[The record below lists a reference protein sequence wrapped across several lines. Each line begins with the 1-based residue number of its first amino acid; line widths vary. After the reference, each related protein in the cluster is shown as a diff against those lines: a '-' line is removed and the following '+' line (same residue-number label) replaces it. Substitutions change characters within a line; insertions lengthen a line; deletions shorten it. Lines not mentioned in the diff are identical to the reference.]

1 MVCSSQGIAG
11 DIMSQHNRKISTSLF
26 LVALMLFAPLA
37 AASSVSTFA
46 NGESEVDVELRDGSE
61 YLNTIDGEVDLP
73 AGETVT
79 GASLEIA
86 TKMIEHSSSA
96 RIDVDTI
103 PRVWNPQYNNQLTIF
118 SDIDDFQIEDGSQ
131 ATPVSLKSEGF
142 LTDFEGTSAGFMDM
156 TMPPPMSG
164 LGWEHGSLFGNT
176 ITNSNCSSGT
186 DCWGTNVYDEN
197 YTDDNG
203 AQPFD
208 LTMNSVEMFVNPQL
222 KSHTAHFASW
232 HNLEAFE
239 QLGTTVQNKPMD
251 CAYVEIRSS
260 LTGNFPPDSSGFAYI
275 PIDIGASSGVSY
287 SNGYWQKSNSG
298 ANNKIGYQCGGIP
311 TDEYGLADKS
321 TSTSNPSGWAD
332 LALNL
337 TGYVGKYIQLRF
349 IMEHQGYNPATG
361 WTVKDYNTSGWYIDD
376 FRLGELLP
384 QSGEMTIRGFLPS
397 TLGGDNH
404 PNGFG
409 VLNLESETTTSGTIE
424 VDIVDSTNGQDVI
437 DNNGKSMTGLS
448 GKIIE
453 LWDVNSTTYP
463 SINLK
468 FRFDSGPSRLS
479 SPVLHGIGLGT
490 RVGTGFNQTSVGMNT
505 IVNGVWESP
514 GLGEP
519 MIYTP
524 SVIDESFTV
533 DLQRMKFN
541 RPITSITPIIQ
552 DDCPED
558 PSIEAAF
565 LGVSGVDSL
574 SNNVQE
580 VLTHP
585 IFGFTTMV
593 SYTNSCNI
601 GGIWFDLT
609 FGHHA
614 DRVQI
619 DVAHDGDIDWGFDEP
634 AFGYFGRQTTLWNN
648 KADGVNYGAN
658 SKEMFTDLSGTAQG
672 GHFMLPKGS
681 VVSAA
686 DVAFDDVTI
695 HSNTDPN
702 EGFDLYLV
710 SGTQEISLG
719 TIGNM
724 SVITSEGLSE
734 VLDLE
739 NSLNSLLT
747 NPMVPTSHVD
757 EYGNEWMTFFF
768 KATSPNASTGASMTV
783 KGLDIVYD
791 FSTTINNGDGLDS
804 ELNQGIALWSG
815 EGHTG
820 PTATV
825 SIAVSSDTGGGVTL
839 SDLSVSTSTG
849 YDNTIS
855 LNGDPVGLYPNG
867 DIYEI
872 VTTHTVDPLTG
883 STLAEATLSFES
895 KTGNVVL
902 SYSEFLG
909 FSEASDEDNLVTL
922 ESSSYTDI
930 TNGKEVI
937 WRFRVNPSWEDTETV
952 RIYSGLIAGNGVNG
966 LPDALLMAPVGGNA
980 VENDAGITSFS
991 LQNSIGTIQDLDDG
1005 MSNQEIKLVGSIRL
1019 QDLDAS
1025 PDPTSYY
1032 MTLELRHINNTD
1044 GNVTT
1049 EWEEVANQS
1058 GVIGGDFDWTIDLGS
1073 TAAGEETYRF
1083 KIDGYEGGDT
1093 LCPSLSLRP
1102 DAECA
1107 IPFNLTID
1115 TYDPNLINMQVLN
1128 GQVDPNVDSNW
1139 RTLVDDTWVV
1149 PSATQKIRMQAQDLP
1164 NPPENLELHIWVE
1177 HDHDSNDD
1185 GMASADEYISITL
1198 TSDGEVPNSNYSGE
1212 YNDYANEGQDP
1223 VGKVSL
1229 WVEGFDLA
1237 GNPIDGGAPG
1247 FENDYVTYVSMSS
1260 KNPIIRNFFIDD
1272 STGNR
1277 FINSN
1282 QAAIWEGDWNQT
1294 MYAGNEYHLIVEAGD
1309 DNGWRDVDYIRVDLD
1324 DSREDMTLWYFPRNE
1339 TAWTDSQWIDII
1351 EEDADNEGP
1360 RLLRMD
1366 GGHLVD
1372 TFESNFYLDLPIRID
1387 WGVLGEGN
1395 TLNTP
1400 VLYMQDL
1407 DNPRYRMLPVSG
1419 RHIQSWFYS
1428 DGIQLDFR
1436 TDEANDLMITPVFT
1450 DESEPFT
1457 ADVRKGFVYPG
1468 DIVSFTG
1475 QYAYVDGIYDSV
1487 YIKPEV
1493 EMTLKVIRED
1503 AQMNGAKGYIAYPGE
1518 TFYHNF
1524 TGGEFTINITAPPV
1538 TNDYRYTFELIDL
1551 PNGAIDTTSG
1561 LCSSSSSF
1569 GCASFNIKVDSNSPR
1584 VATNS
1589 WTAKKGATGELLEG
1603 FISTAN
1609 YHCIDVEVIIEEQ
1622 EALFPGDV
1630 QVAWKF
1636 FDDPANDI
1644 AWGKYRSTHGS
1655 DEMTATLD
1663 LLPTGGS
1670 YFATADCID
1679 LWPLEEGQY
1688 DPAAEDII
1696 GVEVI
1701 FWIEGVDSAGS
1712 QIILGGG
1719 PQEDGSVGH
1728 MVSGEVSHKSIYNFI
1743 HEAAKFDVLN
1753 VKMNPSNPTVGQKPI
1768 LEVEIRNT
1776 GTMSGSASLIIKSV
1790 INDGI
1795 PAEVGLIETD
1805 VLAIGESDWFT
1816 IELEAFPSAT
1826 TGMYYIIVNNE
1837 SSENMFDG
1845 SVEDKFNVK
1854 VQEASDSGS
1863 MALILAIVG
1872 IIAIVLLGLVV
1883 ILIKRGQ
1890 DGGGSSSELYDDEY
1904 EDEAEGKAYAELP
1917 SHNESPAAN
1926 VDPTMAKALETFP
1939 QWSQAEIQG
1948 YFDQGWSIEA
1958 LQDWVKNQ

>member
-1 MVCSSQGIAG
+1 M
-11 DIMSQHNRKISTSLF
+11 F

-37 AASSVSTFA
+37 TASTINTFA
-46 NGESEVDVELRDGSE
+46 NGDSEVDVQLRDGSA
-61 YLNTIDGEVDLP
+61 YLNVVDGVVDLP

-79 GASLEIA
+79 GASLKIA
-86 TKMIEHSSSA
+86 TNMLEHSSNA

-118 SDIDDFQIEDGSQ
+118 SNIDHFQIEDGSQ

-142 LTDFEGTSAGFMDM
+142 LTDFEGTTAGFMDM
-156 TMPPPMSG
+156 TMPPPTSG
-164 LGWEHGSLFGNT
+164 VGWEHGSLFGGS
-176 ITNSNCSSGT
+176 ITNSNCASGS
-186 DCWGTNVYDEN
+186 DCWGTNVFDDN

-203 AQPFD
+203 GQAFN
-208 LTMNSVEMFVNPQL
+208 LMMNSPEMFVNPQL
-222 KSHTAHFASW
+222 KSYRAYFASW
-232 HNLEAFE
+232 HNLESFVDSAPTP
-239 QLGTTVQNKPMD
+239 QSHYSD

-260 LTGNFPPDSSGFAYI
+260 LTGNFPPDSTGFSYFPMDLANSTGIGMGNGAYMRGSQNNQ
-275 PIDIGASSGVSY
+275 IDY
-287 SNGYWQKSNSG
+287 R
-298 ANNKIGYQCGGIP
+298 CGGIATP
-311 TDEYGLADKS
+311 DFGLAGQS
-321 TSTSNPSGWAD
+321 TSASNTNGWAD
-332 LALNL
+332 ISLDL
-337 TGYVGKYIQLRF
+337 TEYVGSYIQLRF
-349 IMEHQGYNPATG
+349 VMEHQAYNPPPS
-361 WTVKDYNTSGWYIDD
+361 WSVKDYNTSGWYIDN
-376 FRLGELLP
+376 FRLGDLLP

-397 TLGGDNH
+397 ALGGENH

-409 VLNLESETTTSGTIE
+409 ILNLESELTTSATIE
-424 VDIVDSTNGQDVI
+424 VDVIDSTNGQDVI
-437 DNNGKSMTGLS
+437 DNNGNAMTGLS

-479 SPVLHGIGLGT
+479 TPVLHGMGLGT
-490 RVGTGFNQTSVGMNT
+490 RVGTGFNQTSIGMNT
-505 IVNGVWESP
+505 IVDGIWHSS
-514 GLGEP
+514 GMGEP
-519 MIYTP
+519 MMYSP
-524 SVIDESFTV
+524 SIIDNSFTI
-533 DLQRMKFN
+533 DLARQKFH

-552 DDCPED
+552 DDCTED
-558 PSIEAAF
+558 PDID
-565 LGVSGVDSL
+565 LTYTGVSGLNSL

-580 VLTHP
+580 NLSEP
-585 IFGFTTMV
+585 IFGFNAML
-593 SYTNSCNI
+593 SYANSCSV
-601 GGIWFDLT
+601 GGMWFDLT

-614 DRVQI
+614 ERIQI
-619 DVAHDGDIDWGFDEP
+619 DVAHDGDTDWGFDEP
-634 AFGYFGRQTTLWNN
+634 AFGSFGRQTTLWNN
-648 KADGVNYGAN
+648 KADSINYGAE
-658 SKEMFTDLSGTAQG
+658 SKVMSTDLTGTAVG

-681 VVSAA
+681 VVTAA

-695 HSNTDPN
+695 HSNSDPI

-710 SGTQEISLG
+710 SGTQEYSLG
-719 TIGNM
+719 SIDN
-724 SVITSEGLSE
+724 TSIIVAEGLPSP
-734 VLDLE
+734 LGLA
-739 NSLNSLLT
+739 SALNTLLT
-747 NPMVPTSHVD
+747 NPMVPTSDVD

-768 KATSPNASTGASMTV
+768 KAVSPNASTGASMTV
-783 KGLDIVYD
+783 KGLDVIYD
-791 FSTTINNGDGLDS
+791 YSTTINNGDGLDL
-804 ELNQGIALWSG
+804 ELNQGVALWD
-815 EGHTG
+815 EGG
-820 PTATV
+820 ATASV
-825 SIAVSSDTGGGVTL
+825 EIAVSSTSGGGVTL

-849 YDNTIS
+849 YDNTIT

-883 STLAEATLSFES
+883 SSLAEATLSFES
-895 KTGNVVL
+895 DTGRIVL

-909 FSEASDEDNLVTL
+909 FSEASDEDDLITL
-922 ESSSYTDI
+922 ESSTYTDI

-980 VENDAGITSFS
+980 VENDAGVTSFT
-991 LQNSIGTIQDLDDG
+991 LQNSIGTIQNLDDG
-1005 MSNQEIKLVGSIRL
+1005 MSNQEIVLVGSIRL

-1058 GVIGGDFDWTIDLGS
+1058 GVIGGDFNWNIDLGS

-1083 KIDGYEGGDT
+1083 KMSGYEGGDT

-1102 DAECA
+1102 DADCA

-1115 TYDPNLINMQVLN
+1115 TYDPNLMNMQVLN

-1149 PSATQKIRMQAQDLP
+1149 PSATQMIRMQAQDLP

-1177 HDHDSNDD
+1177 HDHDENSD
-1185 GMASADEYISITL
+1185 GMPTADEYISITL
-1198 TSDGEVPNSNYSGE
+1198 TSDGEVPNSNYSGQ

-1260 KNPIIRNFFIDD
+1260 KNPVIRNFFIDD
-1272 STGNR
+1272 LSGNR

-1282 QAAIWEGDWNQT
+1282 QQQWQGDWNQT

-1309 DNGWRDVDYIRVDLD
+1309 DNGWRDVDYIRIDLD

-1339 TAWTDSQWIDII
+1339 TAWTNSQWIDII
-1351 EEDADNEGP
+1351 AEDDDNEGP

-1372 TFESNFYLDLPIRID
+1372 TFESNFYLDLPIRVE

-1395 TLNTP
+1395 TLNSP

-1428 DGIQLDFR
+1428 DGIQLDLR
-1436 TDEANDLMITPVFT
+1436 TDEANDLMITPFFA

-1487 YIKPEV
+1487 YIKPEI
-1493 EMTLKVIRED
+1493 EMTLKIIRED

-1518 TFYHNF
+1518 TIYYNF
-1524 TGGEFTINITAPPV
+1524 TGGEFDINITAPPV

-1589 WTAKKGATGELLEG
+1589 WTAKKGATGEILEG
-1603 FISTAN
+1603 FISTSN

-1636 FDDPANDI
+1636 YDDPTSDI
-1644 AWGKYRSTHGS
+1644 TWGKYRTTHGNE
-1655 DEMTATLD
+1655 EMTADLD
-1663 LLPTGGS
+1663 LVPSGGS

-1679 LWPLEEGQY
+1679 LWPLEDGQF
-1688 DPAAEDII
+1688 DPVAADII
-1696 GVEVI
+1696 SVEVI

-1719 PQEDGSVGH
+1719 PQEDEEGRITVAH
-1728 MVSGEVSHKSIYNFI
+1728 MVSGEVSHKSIYSFI

-1753 VKMNPSNPTVGQKPI
+1753 VKMTPTNPTVGQKMT
-1768 LEVEIRNT
+1768 LEVELRNT
-1776 GTMSGSASLIIKSV
+1776 GTMDGSASLIVKSV

-1795 PAEVGLIETD
+1795 PSKVGMIETD
-1805 VLAIGESDWFT
+1805 ELAIGQSAWFT
-1816 IELEAFPSAT
+1816 VELEAFPSAT
-1826 TGMYYIIVNNE
+1826 TGMYYIILDNA
-1837 SSENMFDG
+1837 SSDMKYDG
-1845 SVEDKFNVK
+1845 AVVGDQFNVK
-1854 VQEASDSGS
+1854 VQAPDDSS
-1863 MALILAIVG
+1863 NATLLLAIVG
-1872 IIAIVLLGLVV
+1872 IIAAVLLVLVIVLV
-1883 ILIKRGQ
+1883 KRGK
-1890 DGGGSSSELYDDEY
+1890 DESGSSSGIYDDEY
-1904 EDEAEGKAYAELP
+1904 DTDEEDKVYAELP
-1917 SHNESPAAN
+1917 THNEAPPAN
-1926 VDPTMAKALETFP
+1926 VDPEMARALAEFP

-1958 LQDWVKNQ
+1958 LQDWIQNQ

>member
-1 MVCSSQGIAG
+1 M
-11 DIMSQHNRKISTSLF
+11 F

-37 AASSVSTFA
+37 TASSVSTFA
-46 NGESEVDVELRDGSE
+46 NGDSDVDVELRDGSA
-61 YLNTIDGEVDLP
+61 YLNINDGTIDLP

-79 GASLEIA
+79 GASLKIA
-86 TKMIEHSSSA
+86 TNMIEHSSNA

-118 SDIDDFQIEDGSQ
+118 SNIDDFQIEDGSQ

-142 LTDFEGTSAGFMDM
+142 LTDFEGTDGGFMDM
-156 TMPPPMSG
+156 TMPPPTSG
-164 LGWEHGSLFGNT
+164 IGWEHGSLFGGT
-176 ITNSNCSSGT
+176 ITNSNCASGT

-203 AQPFD
+203 AQAFS
-208 LTMNSVEMFVNPQL
+208 LMMNSPEMFVNPQL
-222 KSHTAHFASW
+222 KSYNAHFASW

-239 QLGTTVQNKPMD
+239 DSGVVPQNKFMD
-251 CAYVEIRSS
+251 CAYIEIRSS
-260 LTGNFPPDSSGFAYI
+260 LTGNFPPDSTGFDYI
-275 PIDIGASSGVSY
+275 PIFLQQSSGIGY
-287 SNGYWQKSNSG
+287 SNGYYPRGNQ
-298 ANNKIGYQCGGIP
+298 NNQIDYRCGGIASG
-311 TDEYGLADKS
+311 DYGLAGQS
-321 TSTSNPSGWAD
+321 TSASNTNGWAD
-332 LALNL
+332 IALNL
-337 TGYVGKYIQLRF
+337 TDFVGKYIQLRF
-349 IMEHQGYNPATG
+349 VMEHQGYNPPSG
-361 WTVKDYNTSGWYIDD
+361 WFVKDYNTSGWYIDN
-376 FRLGELLP
+376 FRLGDLLP

-397 TLGGDNH
+397 SLGGKNQ

-409 VLNLESETTTSGTIE
+409 ILNLESEITTSATLE
-424 VDIVDSTNGQDVI
+424 VDIVDSTNGQDVL
-437 DNNGKSMTGLS
+437 DNNGNAMTGLS

-479 SPVLHGIGLGT
+479 TPILHGLGLGT
-490 RVGTGFNQTSVGMNT
+490 RVGTGFNQTAIGMNT
-505 IVNGVWESP
+505 IIDGVWYSP
-514 GLGEP
+514 GVGEP
-519 MIYTP
+519 MMYSPDI
-524 SVIDESFTV
+524 IDDSFTV
-533 DLQRMKFN
+533 NLERQKFS
-541 RPITSITPIIQ
+541 RPITSITPVIQ
-552 DDCPED
+552 DDCTED
-558 PSIEAAF
+558 PTIEVSY
-565 LGVSGVDSL
+565 LGVAGMDTL

-580 VLTHP
+580 NLSAP
-585 IFGFTTMV
+585 IFGFKAII
-593 SYTNSCNI
+593 SYTNSCNV
-601 GGIWFDLT
+601 GEIWFDLT

-614 DRVQI
+614 ERVQI
-619 DVAHDGDIDWGFDEP
+619 DVAHDGDTDWGFDEP

-648 KADGVNYGAN
+648 KADNINYGAEA
-658 SKEMFTDLSGTAQG
+658 KAMYTDLTGTAVG

-681 VVSAA
+681 VVTAA
-686 DVAFDDVTI
+686 DVAFDDITI
-695 HSNTDPN
+695 HSNSDPI
-702 EGFDLYLV
+702 EGFDLSLV
-710 SGTQEISLG
+710 SGTQEYSLG
-719 TIGNM
+719 SIDNTT
-724 SVITSEGLSE
+724 VIVAEGLPDI
-734 VLDLE
+734 LGLTAA
-739 NSLNSLLT
+739 LNTLLT
-747 NPMVPTSHVD
+747 NPMVPTSHED

-768 KATSPNASTGASMTV
+768 KAVSPNASTGASMTV
-783 KGLDIVYD
+783 KGLDIIYD
-791 FSTTINNGDGLDS
+791 YSTTINNGDGLDL
-804 ELNQGIALWSG
+804 ELNQGVALWD
-815 EGHTG
+815 EGG
-820 PTATV
+820 ATASV
-825 SIAVSSDTGGGVTL
+825 EIAVSSTSGGGVTL

-849 YDNTIS
+849 YDNTITM
-855 LNGDPVGLYPNG
+855 NGNPVGLYPNG

-883 STLAEATLSFES
+883 SSLAEATLSFES
-895 KTGNVVL
+895 ETGRIVL
-902 SYSEFLG
+902 TYSEFLG
-909 FSEASDEDNLVTL
+909 FSEASDEDDLITL
-922 ESSSYTDI
+922 ESSSYADI

-1005 MSNQEIKLVGSIRL
+1005 MSNQEIILVGSIRL

-1032 MTLELRHINNTD
+1032 TTLELRHINNTE
-1044 GNVTT
+1044 GNITT

-1058 GVIGGDFDWTIDLGS
+1058 GVIGGDFNWSIDLGS

-1083 KIDGYEGGDT
+1083 KMSGYEGGDT

-1102 DAECA
+1102 DVECA

-1115 TYDPNLINMQVLN
+1115 TYDPNLMNVQVLN

-1149 PSATQKIRMQAQDLP
+1149 PSASQQIRMQAQDLP
-1164 NPPENLELHIWVE
+1164 SPPENLELHIWVE
-1177 HDHDSNDD
+1177 HDHDTNLD
-1185 GMASADEYISITL
+1185 GIATADEYISITL
-1198 TSDGEVPNSNYSGE
+1198 TSDGEVPNSNYSGQ

-1247 FENDYVTYVSMSS
+1247 FENDFVTYVSMSS
-1260 KNPIIRNFFIDD
+1260 KNPVIRNFFIDD
-1272 STGNR
+1272 SSDNR

-1282 QAAIWEGDWNQT
+1282 QQQWQGDWNQT

-1309 DNGWRDVDYIRVDLD
+1309 DNGWRDVDYIRIDLD

-1351 EEDADNEGP
+1351 AEDGENEGP

-1372 TFESNFYLDLPIRID
+1372 TFESNFYLDLPIRVE

-1395 TLNTP
+1395 TLNSP

-1428 DGIQLDFR
+1428 DGIQLDLR
-1436 TDEANDLMITPVFT
+1436 TDETNDLMITPFFT
-1450 DESEPFT
+1450 DESEPYT
-1457 ADVRKGFVYPG
+1457 ADIRKGFVYPG
-1468 DIVSFTG
+1468 DIVSFVG

-1487 YIKPEV
+1487 YIKPEI
-1493 EMTLKVIRED
+1493 EMTLKIIRED

-1518 TFYHNF
+1518 TIYHNF
-1524 TGGEFTINITAPPV
+1524 TGGEFNINITAPPV

-1589 WTAKKGATGELLEG
+1589 WTAKKGATGEILEG
-1603 FISTAN
+1603 FISTSN

-1644 AWGKYRSTHGS
+1644 TWGKYRTTHGN
-1655 DEMTATLD
+1655 EKMTADLD
-1663 LLPTGGS
+1663 LAPTGGS

-1679 LWPLEEGQY
+1679 LWPLEDGQF
-1688 DPAAEDII
+1688 DPVAADII
-1696 GVEVI
+1696 SVEVI

-1719 PQEDGSVGH
+1719 LQEDGSVGH
-1728 MVSGEVSHKSIYNFI
+1728 MVSGEISHKSIYSFI

-1753 VKMNPSNPTVGQKPI
+1753 VKMTPTNPTVGQKMK
-1768 LEVEIRNT
+1768 LEVELRNT
-1776 GTMSGSASLIIKSV
+1776 GTMDGSASLIVKSV
-1790 INDGI
+1790 INNGI
-1795 PAEVGLIETD
+1795 PSKVGTIETEQ
-1805 VLAIGESDWFT
+1805 LAIGQSAWFT

-1826 TGMYYIIVNNE
+1826 TGMYYIILDNA
-1837 SSENMFDG
+1837 SSDMKYDG
-1845 SVEDKFNVK
+1845 SAVGEQFNVK
-1854 VQEASDSGS
+1854 VQAPDDSS
-1863 MALILAIVG
+1863 SATLLLAIVG
-1872 IIAIVLLGLVV
+1872 IIAAVLLVLVIVLV
-1883 ILIKRGQ
+1883 KRGK
-1890 DGGGSSSELYDDEY
+1890 DGSGTSSSVYDDEY
-1904 EDEAEGKAYAELP
+1904 DLDEDGKVYAELP
-1917 SHNESPAAN
+1917 THTESPPAD
-1926 VDPTMAKALETFP
+1926 VDPEMARALAEFP

-1958 LQDWVKNQ
+1958 LQDWIKNQ

>member
-1 MVCSSQGIAG
+1 MVCISQEIAG
-11 DIMSQHNRKISTSLF
+11 DTMDHQNRKISTSMF

-37 AASSVSTFA
+37 AASTISTFA
-46 NGESEVDVELRDGSE
+46 NGASEVDVELRDGSA
-61 YLNTIDGEVDLP
+61 YLNIDDGVVDLP
-73 AGETVT
+73 AGETIT
-79 GASLEIA
+79 GASLKIA
-86 TKMIEHSSSA
+86 TKMIEHSSHA

-142 LTDFEGTSAGFMDM
+142 LTDFEGTQGGFMDM
-156 TMPPPMSG
+156 TMPPPTSG
-164 LGWEHGSLFGNT
+164 IGWEHGSLFGGM
-176 ITNSNCSSGT
+176 ITNSNCASGT
-186 DCWGTNVYDEN
+186 DCWGTNIADDN

-203 AQPFD
+203 GLAFS
-208 LTMNSVEMFVNPQL
+208 LSLNSREIFVNPQL
-222 KSHTAHFASW
+222 KSYNAHFASW

-239 QLGTTVQNKPMD
+239 SSGTTVQNRLMD

-260 LTGNFPPDSSGFAYI
+260 LTGNFPPDSTGFDYI
-275 PIDIGASSGVSY
+275 PIFIQQSSGISY
-287 SNGYWQKSNSG
+287 SNGYYQRSSSLQ
-298 ANNKIGYQCGGIP
+298 NNMIGYYCGGIP
-311 TDEYGLADKS
+311 ATDYGLAGQS
-321 TSTSNPSGWAD
+321 TSTSNPTGWAD
-332 LALNL
+332 IALNL
-337 TGYVGKYIQLRF
+337 SDYVGKYIQLRF
-349 IMEHQGYNPATG
+349 VMEHQGYNPPNG
-361 WTVKDYNTSGWYIDD
+361 WSVKDYNTSGWYIDD
-376 FRLGELLP
+376 FRLGDLLP

-397 TLGGDNH
+397 ALGGENH

-409 VLNLESETTTSGTIE
+409 ILNLESEITTSATIE
-424 VDIVDSTNGQDVI
+424 VDIIDSTNGQDVI
-437 DNNGKSMTGLS
+437 DNNGNVMTGLT

-453 LWDVNSTTYP
+453 LWDVNATTYP

-479 SPVLHGIGLGT
+479 TPVLHGLGLGT
-490 RVGTGFNQTSVGMNT
+490 RVGTGFNQTSIGMNT
-505 IVNGVWESP
+505 IVNGIWQSP
-514 GLGEP
+514 GMGEP
-519 MIYTP
+519 MTYTP
-524 SVIDESFTV
+524 SIVDTTFTIDL
-533 DLQRMKFN
+533 DRQKFN

-552 DDCPED
+552 DDCQDD
-558 PSIEAAF
+558 PDIYVSYT
-565 LGVSGVDSL
+565 GVAGINSL

-580 VLTHP
+580 NLTEP
-585 IFGFTTMV
+585 IFGFSV
-593 SYTNSCNI
+593 LLSYTNSCNV
-601 GGIWFDLT
+601 GGMWFDLT

-614 DRVQI
+614 ERIQI
-619 DVAHDGDIDWGFDEP
+619 DVAHDGDTDWGFDEP

-648 KADGVNYGAN
+648 KADGVNYGAD
-658 SKEMFTDLSGTAQG
+658 SKVMSTDLTGTAIG

-681 VVSAA
+681 VVTAA

-695 HSNTDPN
+695 HSNSDPI

-710 SGTQEISLG
+710 SGTQEYSLG
-719 TIGNM
+719 SIDNTTI
-724 SVITSEGLSE
+724 IIAEGLPD
-734 VLDLE
+734 VLGLAPA
-739 NSLNSLLT
+739 LNSLLT

-768 KATSPNASTGASMTV
+768 KAISPNASTGASMTV
-783 KGLDIVYD
+783 KGLDLIYD
-791 FSTTINNGDGLDS
+791 YSTTINNGDGLDL
-804 ELNQGIALWSG
+804 ELNQGVALWDG
-815 EGHTG
+815 GG
-820 PTATV
+820 ATASV
-825 SIAVSSDTGGGVTL
+825 VIAVSSTTGGGVTF
-839 SDLSVSTSTG
+839 SDLSVSTSVG
-849 YDNTIS
+849 YDNTIT
-855 LNGDPVGLYPNG
+855 LNGNPVGLYPNG

-895 KTGNVVL
+895 NTGNVVL

-909 FSEASDEDNLVTL
+909 FSEASDEDNLLTL
-922 ESSSYTDI
+922 ESSTYTDI

-952 RIYSGLIAGNGVNG
+952 RIYAGLIAGNGVNG
-966 LPDALLMAPVGGNA
+966 LPDALLMSPIGGNA
-980 VENDAGITSFS
+980 VENDAGITSFT
-991 LQNSIGTIQDLDDG
+991 LRNSIGTVQDLDDG
-1005 MSNQEIKLVGSIRL
+1005 MSNQEINLVGSIRL

-1032 MTLELRHINNTD
+1032 MILELHHLNNTN
-1044 GNVTT
+1044 GSVTT

-1058 GVIGGDFDWTIDLGS
+1058 GVIGGNFDWSIDLGS

-1083 KIDGYEGGDT
+1083 KMSGYIGGDT
-1093 LCPSLSLRP
+1093 LCPSASLRP

-1177 HDHDSNDD
+1177 HDHDANMD
-1185 GMASADEYISITL
+1185 GLATANEYISITL
-1198 TSDGEVPNSNYSGE
+1198 TSDGEVPNSNYSGQ

-1247 FENDYVTYVSMSS
+1247 FDNDYVTYVSMSS
-1260 KNPIIRNFFIDD
+1260 KNPVIRNFFIDD
-1272 STGNR
+1272 SSDNR

-1282 QAAIWEGDWNQT
+1282 QQQWQGDWNQT

-1309 DNGWRDVDYIRVDLD
+1309 DNGWRDVEYIRIDLD

-1339 TAWTDSQWIDII
+1339 SAWTDSQWIDII
-1351 EEDADNEGP
+1351 AEDDNNEGP

-1372 TFESNFYLDLPIRID
+1372 TFEANFYLDLPIRID

-1395 TLNTP
+1395 TLNSA

-1428 DGIQLDFR
+1428 DGIQLDIR
-1436 TDEANDLMITPVFT
+1436 TDEANDLMITPFFA
-1450 DESEPFT
+1450 DESEPHT
-1457 ADVRKGFVYPG
+1457 ADIRKGFVYPG

-1475 QYAYVDGIYDSV
+1475 QYAYIDGIYDSV
-1487 YIKPEV
+1487 YIKPEI
-1493 EMTLKVIRED
+1493 EMTLKIIRED
-1503 AQMNGAKGYIAYPGE
+1503 ALMNGAKGYIAYPGE
-1518 TFYHNF
+1518 TIYHNF
-1524 TGGEFTINITAPPV
+1524 TGGEFNINITAPPV
-1538 TNDYRYTFELIDL
+1538 TNDYKYTFELIDL

-1589 WTAKKGATGELLEG
+1589 WTAKKGATGEILEG
-1603 FISTAN
+1603 FISTSN

-1636 FDDPANDI
+1636 YDSPINDI
-1644 AWGKYRSTHGS
+1644 TWGKYRTTHGNEEMKS
-1655 DEMTATLD
+1655 DLTLNY
-1663 LLPTGGS
+1663 LGGS
-1670 YFATADCID
+1670 YRATADCID
-1679 LWPLEEGQY
+1679 LWPLEEGQF
-1688 DPAAEDII
+1688 DPVAADII

-1719 PQEDGSVGH
+1719 PQEDGSVAH
-1728 MVSGEVSHKSIYNFI
+1728 MVSGEPSHKSIYNFI

-1753 VKMNPSNPTVGQKPI
+1753 VKMTPTNPTVGQRMT
-1768 LEVEIRNT
+1768 LEVELRNT
-1776 GTMSGSASLIIKSV
+1776 GTMAGAASLIVKSV
-1790 INDGI
+1790 INNGI
-1795 PAEVGLIETD
+1795 PSKVGTIETD
-1805 VLAIGESDWFT
+1805 ELAIGQSAWFT

-1826 TGMYYIIVNNE
+1826 TGMYYIILDNE
-1837 SSENMFDG
+1837 SSDMKYDG
-1845 SVEDKFNVK
+1845 SVTGEKFNVK
-1854 VQEASDSGS
+1854 VQEESDSS
-1863 MALILAIVG
+1863 SATLLLAIVG
-1872 IIAIVLLGLVV
+1872 IIAAVLLVLVIVLV
-1883 ILIKRGQ
+1883 KRGQ
-1890 DGGGSSSELYDDEY
+1890 DGKGSSGTFEGEY
-1904 EDEAEGKAYAELP
+1904 EDNEDSKVYAELP
-1917 SHNESPAAN
+1917 THDENPAAD
-1926 VDPTMAKALETFP
+1926 VEPEMARALAEFP

-1948 YFDQGWSIEA
+1948 YFDQGWNIEA
-1958 LQDWVKNQ
+1958 LHDWVKSQ

>member
-1 MVCSSQGIAG
+1 
-11 DIMSQHNRKISTSLF
+11 
-26 LVALMLFAPLA
+26 
-37 AASSVSTFA
+37 
-46 NGESEVDVELRDGSE
+46 
-61 YLNTIDGEVDLP
+61 
-73 AGETVT
+73 
-79 GASLEIA
+79 
-86 TKMIEHSSSA
+86 
-96 RIDVDTI
+96 
-103 PRVWNPQYNNQLTIF
+103 
-118 SDIDDFQIEDGSQ
+118 
-131 ATPVSLKSEGF
+131 
-142 LTDFEGTSAGFMDM
+142 
-156 TMPPPMSG
+156 
-164 LGWEHGSLFGNT
+164 
-176 ITNSNCSSGT
+176 
-186 DCWGTNVYDEN
+186 
-197 YTDDNG
+197 
-203 AQPFD
+203 
-208 LTMNSVEMFVNPQL
+208 
-222 KSHTAHFASW
+222 
-232 HNLEAFE
+232 
-239 QLGTTVQNKPMD
+239 
-251 CAYVEIRSS
+251 
-260 LTGNFPPDSSGFAYI
+260 
-275 PIDIGASSGVSY
+275 
-287 SNGYWQKSNSG
+287 
-298 ANNKIGYQCGGIP
+298 
-311 TDEYGLADKS
+311 
-321 TSTSNPSGWAD
+321 
-332 LALNL
+332 
-337 TGYVGKYIQLRF
+337 
-349 IMEHQGYNPATG
+349 
-361 WTVKDYNTSGWYIDD
+361 
-376 FRLGELLP
+376 
-384 QSGEMTIRGFLPS
+384 
-397 TLGGDNH
+397 
-404 PNGFG
+404 
-409 VLNLESETTTSGTIE
+409 
-424 VDIVDSTNGQDVI
+424 
-437 DNNGKSMTGLS
+437 
-448 GKIIE
+448 
-453 LWDVNSTTYP
+453 
-463 SINLK
+463 
-468 FRFDSGPSRLS
+468 
-479 SPVLHGIGLGT
+479 
-490 RVGTGFNQTSVGMNT
+490 
-505 IVNGVWESP
+505 
-514 GLGEP
+514 
-519 MIYTP
+519 
-524 SVIDESFTV
+524 
-533 DLQRMKFN
+533 
-541 RPITSITPIIQ
+541 
-552 DDCPED
+552 
-558 PSIEAAF
+558 
-565 LGVSGVDSL
+565 
-574 SNNVQE
+574 
-580 VLTHP
+580 
-585 IFGFTTMV
+585 
-593 SYTNSCNI
+593 
-601 GGIWFDLT
+601 
-609 FGHHA
+609 
-614 DRVQI
+614 
-619 DVAHDGDIDWGFDEP
+619 
-634 AFGYFGRQTTLWNN
+634 
-648 KADGVNYGAN
+648 
-658 SKEMFTDLSGTAQG
+658 
-672 GHFMLPKGS
+672 
-681 VVSAA
+681 
-686 DVAFDDVTI
+686 
-695 HSNTDPN
+695 
-702 EGFDLYLV
+702 
-710 SGTQEISLG
+710 
-719 TIGNM
+719 
-724 SVITSEGLSE
+724 
-734 VLDLE
+734 
-739 NSLNSLLT
+739 
-747 NPMVPTSHVD
+747 
-757 EYGNEWMTFFF
+757 
-768 KATSPNASTGASMTV
+768 
-783 KGLDIVYD
+783 
-791 FSTTINNGDGLDS
+791 
-804 ELNQGIALWSG
+804 
-815 EGHTG
+815 
-820 PTATV
+820 
-825 SIAVSSDTGGGVTL
+825 
-839 SDLSVSTSTG
+839 
-849 YDNTIS
+849 
-855 LNGDPVGLYPNG
+855 
-867 DIYEI
+867 
-872 VTTHTVDPLTG
+872 
-883 STLAEATLSFES
+883 
-895 KTGNVVL
+895 
-902 SYSEFLG
+902 
-909 FSEASDEDNLVTL
+909 
-922 ESSSYTDI
+922 
-930 TNGKEVI
+930 
-937 WRFRVNPSWEDTETV
+937 
-952 RIYSGLIAGNGVNG
+952 
-966 LPDALLMAPVGGNA
+966 
-980 VENDAGITSFS
+980 
-991 LQNSIGTIQDLDDG
+991 
-1005 MSNQEIKLVGSIRL
+1005 
-1019 QDLDAS
+1019 
-1025 PDPTSYY
+1025 
-1032 MTLELRHINNTD
+1032 MTLELRHINNTE

-1083 KIDGYEGGDT
+1083 NIDGYEGGDT

-1128 GQVDPNVDSNW
+1128 GQVDPNVNSNW

-1436 TDEANDLMITPVFT
+1436 TDETNDLMITPVFA

-1468 DIVSFTG
+1468 DIISFTG

-1655 DEMTATLD
+1655 DEMTATLN

-1753 VKMNPSNPTVGQKPI
+1753 VKMNPSSPTVGQKPT

-1776 GTMSGSASLIIKSV
+1776 GTMSGAASLIIKSV

-1872 IIAIVLLGLVV
+1872 IIALVLLGLVV

-1904 EDEAEGKAYAELP
+1904 EDEVEGKTYAELP
-1917 SHNESPAAN
+1917 AHNESSAAN